1 MRKTIVS
8 LAVAAFI
15 ATLSTTALASGFY
28 MSPLAEAVFLLFFT
42 PVGWACAAL
51 LVVVM
56 VVLIVLAAKRW
67 SDGGST

>member
-8 LAVAAFI
+8 LAVAAFL

-42 PVGWACAAL
+42 PAGWACAAL
-51 LVVVM
+51 LVVVLIA
-56 VVLIVLAAKRW
+56 LIVFAEKRW
-67 SDGGST
+67 GST